1 MPSAE
6 TTKYDNQ
13 YGRYMHDVMVANRAV
28 EGNQGK
34 YSKLRT
40 QLDPNDAKYMKESG
54 PFGNGTYG
62 TPPRQHNEAWT
73 QGHAP
78 TLGERARDV
87 DRHARQSVEG
97 GISSIKKWL
106 QGHSKDEWFGQLGR
120 RATSEPSPPRFNT
133 GHPSPEGAKGND
145 ELRNQLFKGLA
156 DDQNAWMGM
165 GGGAGF
171 GMVKKLRDTEG
182 AGEEVVRRLLMRGV
196 TPEALDKILMRRGV
210 DLDARHHIR
219 QNYRAAGD
227 LTAEKRMLNGEVLE
241 MPMRQTVA
249 GLGRDEEGLRNT
261 VNYPSEQLA
270 EKFPGTRESE
280 FQGKL
285 KHGGAME
292 SVTRGNITADVVP
305 KIAGRMMNKPEFN
318 FKKSEYGPPDRVT
331 DAEYYQD
338 KPIQSPYRSLI
349 DVPRQADNQGLRQ
362 AYNDR
367 LDRYNFG
374 RTGWSE

>member
-1 MPSAE
+1 M
-6 TTKYDNQ
+6 
-13 YGRYMHDVMVANRAV
+13 
-28 EGNQGK
+28 
-34 YSKLRT
+34 
-40 QLDPNDAKYMKESG
+40 
-54 PFGNGTYG
+54 
-62 TPPRQHNEAWT
+62 
-73 QGHAP
+73 
-78 TLGERARDV
+78 

-120 RATSEPSPPRFNT
+120 RATSESSPPRFNT

-171 GMVKKLRDTEG
+171 GMVRKLRDMEG
-182 AGEEVVRRLLMRGV
+182 AEEEVVRRLLMRGV

-210 DLDARHHIR
+210 DLDSRHHIR
-219 QNYRAAGD
+219 RNYRAAGD

-241 MPMRQTVA
+241 MPTRQLGS
-249 GLGRDEEGLRNT
+249 GLGWSEEGLRTT
-261 VNYPSEQLA
+261 VNYPSEKLA
-270 EKFPGTRESE
+270 EKFPRTRESE
-280 FQGKL
+280 FQDML
-285 KHGGAME
+285 KNGWSQE
-292 SVTRGNITADVVP
+292 SVTRGNIAADAVS
-305 KIAGRMMNKPEFN
+305 KRAGRMMDNPEFN
-318 FKKSEYGPPDRVT
+318 LKKSEYGPPDRVT
-331 DAEYYQD
+331 DAEYYQSM
-338 KPIQSPYRSLI
+338 PIQSSYRSLI

-374 RTGWSE
+374 RTGWSERTGRSE